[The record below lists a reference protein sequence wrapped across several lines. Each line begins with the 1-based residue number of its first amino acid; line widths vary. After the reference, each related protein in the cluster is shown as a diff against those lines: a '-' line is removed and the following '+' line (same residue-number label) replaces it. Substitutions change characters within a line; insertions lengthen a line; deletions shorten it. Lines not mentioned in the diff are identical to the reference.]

1 MLFFLHGAFL
11 HTIREV
17 GMLNPRASSSKPKR
31 KRAEI
36 QCSKLTIGK
45 DEEKDVMKEEI
56 ASKDG
61 ILSIPMAYSPKN
73 VRSPAI
79 FIHDNASLKKRLVK
93 KVFYKLIIMLRNFYF
108 GIGCQLLFLMF
119 SKLWWKYQNIISLAC
134 VIRLVLAF
142 LFIV

>member
-1 MLFFLHGAFL
+1 
-11 HTIREV
+11 
-17 GMLNPRASSSKPKR
+17 MLNPRASSSKPKR

-108 GIGCQLLFLMF
+108 GL
-119 SKLWWKYQNIISLAC
+119 SYTSEKLVDIEEYVSVWTNDLSPVFVAHW
-134 VIRLVLAF
+134 
-142 LFIV
+142 